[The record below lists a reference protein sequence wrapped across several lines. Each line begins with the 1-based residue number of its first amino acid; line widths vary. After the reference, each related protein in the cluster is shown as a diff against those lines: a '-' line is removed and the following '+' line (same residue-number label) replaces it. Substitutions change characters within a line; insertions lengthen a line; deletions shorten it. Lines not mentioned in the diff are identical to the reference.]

1 MAIRYIST
9 KSTGFHPEADSN
21 ARDFVLIF
29 GDEVDTRSNQAHGR
43 DEVDYRGRRGWVQSD
58 RLMETH
64 PLEVYTIDVG
74 QGDATFIVTSGN
86 RKILIDGGRGDEA
99 FQFLVWKYRLDRPNP
114 QPIILDL
121 LVVSHV
127 DEDHLLGLVNIVQH
141 PFIHIREII
150 HSGIAKFNAGM
161 DSELGEVIGQ
171 GQHRILMTRHN
182 HIQELTGLNL
192 KSSMAA
198 WRDAVQGEGGVV
210 YRAVD
215 STTGVVDVGDPDLSL
230 RILGPRLEREPT
242 SGQMGYKWLG
252 SAAKTVNGHSV
263 LLRIDFGEVRLLF
276 PGDINEPGANYL
288 LEDPAVHHQLDAHVF
303 KAPHH
308 GSHDFSPDFLRL
320 VHPQISSISS
330 GESPDHG
337 HPRAIFLGMVG
348 KVSRSEQPLIFS
360 TELVAH
366 FAVDADAESLD
377 ADDHVD
383 ATDPS
388 MLGQARRHFKKRL
401 NGIINI
407 RTDGHTLYCA
417 RRVAAGYQ
425 FVTYE
430 LPAATRDN

>member
-43 DEVDYRGRRGWVQSD
+43 DEVNYRGRTGWVQSD

-64 PLEVYTIDVG
+64 PLEAYTIDVG
-74 QGDATFIVTSGN
+74 QGDATFIVTPGN

-114 QPIILDL
+114 QPITLDL

-127 DEDHLLGLVNIVQH
+127 DEDHLVGLVNIVQH
-141 PFIHIREII
+141 PFIQVREII
-150 HSGIAKFNAGM
+150 HSGIAKFNPGM
-161 DSELGEVIGQ
+161 DTELGEVVGQ
-171 GQHRILMTRHN
+171 GQNRILMTRHN
-182 HIQELTGLNL
+182 GIQGLAGLNL

-198 WRDAVQGEGGVV
+198 WRDAVQGEGVVV

-215 STTGVVDVGDPDLSL
+215 STTGVVDVGDPDISL
-230 RILGPRLEREPT
+230 RILGPRLEREPS

-263 LLRIDFGEVRLLF
+263 LLRIDFGDVRLLF

-288 LEDPAVHHQLDAHVF
+288 LEDPAVHDQLDAHVF

-308 GSHDFSPDFLRL
+308 GSHDFSADFLRL

-337 HPRAIFLGMVG
+337 HPRASFLGMVG

-366 FAVDADAESLD
+366 FAVDADAEALD
-377 ADDHVD
+377 VDDGVD
-383 ATDPS
+383 PTDPS

-407 RTDGHTLYCA
+407 RTDGHMLYCA

-430 LPAATRDN
+430 LPVAMRDN